1 MALREYVLQEIAL
14 DYRDA
19 LITRREALRRLG
31 LLGLGISAAAAF
43 LAACGGGGGGDKE
56 SGGDDRPARS
66 TPPATAAA
74 TAEDI
79 TFAGPNGDLFG
90 AWAEAPEPKGA
101 VLVIHEIFGL
111 SDHIRTIPPRFAADG
126 YSALAIDLLSEEGGT
141 AAVGDDAGG
150 VLGGAPDERIIGD
163 LRAGLDELERRE
175 PDAKLGVIG
184 FCFGGGI
191 AWELLAAGEPR
202 LAAAAPFYGPA
213 PDNADF
219 SGSEAAVFA
228 VYGELDSRV
237 NASRDAA
244 EAALQAAGLTY
255 EIKTF
260 PGADHGFFNDTSP
273 RYNAEAATA
282 AYDDVLAWFGEH
294 LA

>member
-1 MALREYVLQEIAL
+1 MALREYILEEIAF

-31 LLGLGISAAAAF
+31 LLGLGVSTAAAF
-43 LAACGGGGGGDKE
+43 LAACGGGGGGDDEKA
-56 SGGDDRPARS
+56 GDKTPATS
-66 TPPATAAA
+66 APPATAAA
-74 TAEDI
+74 VTEDI

-111 SDHIRTIPPRFAADG
+111 TDHIKTIPPRFAADG
-126 YSALAIDLLSEEGGT
+126 YSALAIDLVSEEGGT
-141 AAVGDDAGG
+141 AAVGEDVVGA
-150 VLGGAPDERIIGD
+150 LGGASDDRLIAD
-163 LRAGLDELERRE
+163 LRAGLDELERRA

-191 AWELLAAGEPR
+191 TWRLLAAGEPR
-202 LAAAAPFYGPA
+202 LAAAAPFYGPT

-228 VYGELDSRV
+228 VYGELDARV
-237 NASRDAA
+237 NEGREPA
-244 EAALQAAGLTY
+244 EAALEAAGLTHEVTTY
-255 EIKTF
+255 
-260 PGADHGFFNDTSP
+260 PAADHGFFNETSA

-282 AYDDVLAWFGEH
+282 AYDDVLAWFDEH